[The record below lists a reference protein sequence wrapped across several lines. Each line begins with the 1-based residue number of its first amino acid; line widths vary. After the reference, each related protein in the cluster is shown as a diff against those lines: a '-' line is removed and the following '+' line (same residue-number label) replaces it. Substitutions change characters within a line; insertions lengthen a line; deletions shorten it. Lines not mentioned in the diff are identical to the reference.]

1 MPARPRSY
9 AAVVKAAERALR
21 AARVDHVF
29 VGGLAVMAFGEP
41 RTTLDVDV
49 IASYRRAGVAPAGAG
64 VRPPGVFPPPPG
76 LPGSPSP
83 RAPSTT
89 PPPPSPHPLALS
101 PAVPRAA

>member
-29 VGGLAVMAFGEP
+29 VGGIAVMAFGEP

-49 IASYRRAGVAPAGAG
+49 IASYRRAGGPRAPAG
-64 VRPPGVFPPPPG
+64 VRPPGCCPPPPAPPAPPPPG
-76 LPGSPSP
+76 APSP
-83 RAPSTT
+83 IPAA
-89 PPPPSPHPLALS
+89 PPPHHRGPP
-101 PAVPRAA
+101 